1 MSKLM
6 AIVISLVFAVTA
18 GLALAQSAAEPS
30 IKAGASVYACG
41 CGAGCS
47 CGTMSNKA
55 GKCGC
60 GKQMVQTTVTKV
72 EDGKAY
78 YQMNGK
84 EMTAS
89 TTGKYV
95 CGCGAACACGTVS
108 QKPGT
113 CGCGK
118 PLKAVD

>member
-1 MSKLM
+1 MNKLM
-6 AIVISLVFAVTA
+6 AIVASLVFVVTA
-18 GLALAQSAAEPS
+18 AVALAQSGAES
-30 IKAGASVYACG
+30 SFKAGESIYACG

-60 GKQMVQTTVTKV
+60 GKQMVKTSLTKV
-72 EDGKAY
+72 ADGKAY

-84 EMTAS
+84 EVSAPTS
-89 TTGKYV
+89 GKYV
-95 CGCGAACACGTVS
+95 CACGAGCPCGTVS
-108 QKPGT
+108 QQPGT

-118 PLKAVD
+118 PLKKVE

>member
-1 MSKLM
+1 MSKLI
-6 AIVISLVFAVTA
+6 AIVIGLVFAVTA
-18 GLALAQSAAEPS
+18 GMALAQGGSEGTV
-30 IKAGASVYACG
+30 KAGASIYACG
-41 CGAGCS
+41 CGPGCP

-60 GKQMVQTTVTKV
+60 GKPLVKTSVTKV
-72 EDGKAY
+72 EDGMAHY
-78 YQMNGK
+78 MMNGK

-95 CGCGAACACGTVS
+95 CGCGPACECGTVS

-118 PLKAVD
+118 ELKKVE